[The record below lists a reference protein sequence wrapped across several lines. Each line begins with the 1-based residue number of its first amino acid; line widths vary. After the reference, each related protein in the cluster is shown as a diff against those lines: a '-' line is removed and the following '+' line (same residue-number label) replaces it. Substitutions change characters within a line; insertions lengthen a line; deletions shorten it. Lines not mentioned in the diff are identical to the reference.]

1 MAAAEGK
8 KHKPMGK
15 NYFQT
20 VIFDMDGTLTDSVPL
35 ITQGV
40 QEVISHYHLSEQTPQ
55 QLKRFVGPPL
65 RIGFKKFL
73 DLPESSLD
81 EAVEVYRRFYRPRM
95 TQVALFPGIKELLE
109 QLHDKG
115 MKIAVASSKLEEL
128 VREIARGTG
137 MSPYLDYIAGTQEKT
152 GTSAEDPQDI
162 ANPLTRRGKE
172 GVIRYALEQLGMESS
187 LGRAVMVGDR
197 EDDYQ
202 AAKNIGI
209 EVIGVSWGA
218 GSREEF
224 PGAPWVNSVAELKNA
239 LLAKK

>member
-1 MAAAEGK
+1 MKAVEGEK
-8 KHKPMGK
+8 RKAMGK
-15 NYFQT
+15 HYYQS

-40 QEVISHYHLSEQTPQ
+40 QAVISHYHLSAQTPQ

-65 RIGFKKFL
+65 RIGFKKYL
-73 DLPESSLD
+73 DLPEGTLD

-95 TQVALFPGIKELLE
+95 TQVPLFAGITELL
-109 QLHDKG
+109 QKLHAKG

-137 MSPYLDYIAGTQEKT
+137 MSPYLDCIAGTQEKS
-152 GTSAEDPQDI
+152 GTSAENPHDV
-162 ANPLTRRGKE
+162 ASPLTRRGKE
-172 GVIRYALEQLGMESS
+172 GVIRYALDQLGMENS
-187 LGRAVMVGDR
+187 LEQVVMVGDR

-209 EVIGVSWGA
+209 AVIGVSWGA

-224 PGAPWVNSVAELKNA
+224 PEAPWVTSVAELKA
-239 LLAKK
+239 TLLAK